1 MNTKTKHTVRG
12 VHAPHQI
19 GQQQESTAMNNERY
33 AQLRDMMLEGFNEGI
48 DPMNMAQRM
57 MALDVTKEEAAELM
71 GRLLREGE
79 LGKLHESIQDSKRKE
94 YPDLKSVKTE
104 SGRKL

>member
-79 LGKLHESIQDSKRKE
+79 LGKLHESIQDQNKAEMSNVV
-94 YPDLKSVKTE
+94 PIHTE